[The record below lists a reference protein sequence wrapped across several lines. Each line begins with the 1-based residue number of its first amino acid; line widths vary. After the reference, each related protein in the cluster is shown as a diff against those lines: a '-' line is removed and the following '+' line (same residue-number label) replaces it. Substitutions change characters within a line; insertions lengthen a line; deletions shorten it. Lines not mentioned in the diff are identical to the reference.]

1 MMAVWVVVV
10 VLGVA
15 VAAVA
20 VAARHHA
27 DDVEPS
33 VREFTEFRDAISRQ
47 VAGVHT
53 DTPSSTPSAGPD
65 PVPMLPPKDDATP
78 GPAAP
83 DATPPAAAGLPVAPP
98 SPESGDPADPA

>member
-10 VLGVA
+10 VLGVGA
-15 VAAVA
+15 AAVA
-20 VAARHHA
+20 YASRRHA

-53 DTPSSTPSAGPD
+53 DTRTTRRTSTASPSGARR
-65 PVPMLPPKDDATP
+65 PPT
-78 GPAAP
+78 AP
-83 DATPPAAAGLPVAPP
+83 RRTPVA
-98 SPESGDPADPA
+98 ELGTRRG